1 VVLIEPM
8 AGAKLSA
15 QPEQR
20 FSMAQESPS
29 DRLLQRRRALSRWEN
44 EGGAVCQPSSASDDR
59 ELANAPVLSNSA
71 LVQLRIRVIALEN
84 LVIALLAR
92 APAEQL
98 DLVRELAACIS
109 QSPGFSDDRMTVRA
123 LDEMLHLLERSAHF
137 RADAA

>member
-1 VVLIEPM
+1 M
-8 AGAKLSA
+8 AD
-15 QPEQR
+15 
-20 FSMAQESPS
+20 ESPC

-44 EGGAVCQPSSASDDR
+44 EGGAVCQPSSAADDP

-109 QSPGFSDDRMTVRA
+109 QAPGFSDDRMTARA
-123 LDEMLHLLERSAHF
+123 LNEMLRLLERSAHF
-137 RADAA
+137 RIDAG